1 MGFAPA
7 GTKRISVTKPA
18 GASHKGTDMTNKC
31 SNCKQTKSHT
41 VRCADGSTKTFPVYK
56 SRTLAIKL
64 MCTECLG
71 WSGNPKDC
79 TDRKCPLFPFR
90 GKTLAAYSSKETD
103 EDMEA
108 GND

>member
-1 MGFAPA
+1 MGSAPA
-7 GTKRISVTKPA
+7 GSERISVDQPA

-31 SNCKQTKSHT
+31 SKCKQTKSHT
-41 VRCADGSTKTFPVYK
+41 VRCADGTTKTFPVYK

-71 WSGNPKDC
+71 WSGNPKEC